1 MIRPMRSP
9 TRIVSDL
16 VQLDEGPA
24 KIRIGLIELATG
36 EAGEADFHRM
46 LPPEVMFHTTR
57 IMNVNPVTP
66 ENLRTMGPRLTQAAD
81 HLLPGGVLDVI
92 AYDCTSGTVMLGYD
106 EIARQIHRARPGI
119 PVVTPI
125 TAAIKALEQKGVR
138 RISLITP
145 YEEAVNQPLATFI
158 ENTGI
163 EVLSITSFNMSN
175 DVEMARL
182 KPGAILAAVRQYPD
196 PAAEAIFIS
205 CTAIRAVEI
214 IDEAE
219 RYLGKPVISSV
230 QCLFWDALRTGGY
243 RHSLPG
249 FGSLLR
255 E

>member
-1 MIRPMRSP
+1 MSMRSP
-9 TRIVSDL
+9 TRLVSDL

-66 ENLRTMGPRLTQAAD
+66 ENLKTMGPRLMQAAE

-92 AYDCTSGTVMLGYD
+92 AYDCTSGTVMLGHD

-125 TAAIKALEQKGVR
+125 TAAIKALKRRDVR
-138 RISLITP
+138 RISLVTP
-145 YEEAVNQPLATFI
+145 YEEAVNQPLADYI
-158 ENTGI
+158 ENAGI
-163 EVLSITSFNMSN
+163 EVLSVTSFNMSN

-182 KPGAILAAVRQYPD
+182 MPRAILEAVYRHQDHAADAV
-196 PAAEAIFIS
+196 FIS

-214 IDEAE
+214 IEEAE
-219 RYLGKPVISSV
+219 RLLGKPVISSI

-243 RHSLPG
+243 RSPLIG

>member
-1 MIRPMRSP
+1 MRSQ
-9 TRIVSDL
+9 TRLISDL

-36 EAGEADFHRM
+36 EAGESDFHRM
-46 LPPEVMFHTTR
+46 LPSGVMFYTTR

-66 ENLRTMGPRLTQAAD
+66 ENLKTMGPRLTQAAE
-81 HLLPGGVLDVI
+81 HLLPGGVLDII

-125 TAAIKALEQKGVR
+125 TAAIKALQQKGSR
-138 RISLITP
+138 RISLVTP
-145 YEEAVNQPLATFI
+145 YEEAVNQPLAAYI
-158 ENTGI
+158 ESAGI

-182 KPGAILAAVRQYPD
+182 KPSAILEAVRLCQD
-196 PAAEAIFIS
+196 PAADAVFIS

-214 IDEAE
+214 IEEAE
-219 RYLGKPVISSV
+219 SHLGKPVLSSV
-230 QCLFWDALRTGGY
+230 QCLFWDALRTAGY
-243 RHSLPG
+243 RRPLPG

-255 E
+255 QQ